1 MQNWGVGPI
10 LVFKEVQLSGRGN
23 PQPGRDYG
31 GSRGGEMLQ
40 FCANIGPAEPG
51 SCRHTAAVS
60 GRIRRVVAG
69 LEDQD
74 GDHPFS
80 FSRSPQITT
89 RPLSLK
95 VKFFQGFGAAP
106 NTIKNWGF
114 GTLVFFYYER
124 VLEVPAS
131 LCALALFIALCFDAV
146 TDPIVG
152 SISDNWRSQRWGRRH
167 AFMYAATLPLMATFY
182 LLFLPPEGLGTIG
195 LFVWVTVFA
204 VLVRSFMTLFVI
216 PWSALA
222 AEFTPDYNE
231 RTVVM
236 AYRFLLGWIIGVA
249 TGWLAF
255 TFLFAPTPEFA
266 NGLWREARLA
276 LSNRSFRLIFLSI
289 LIASAIGGVQAT
301 LGLYVSTYFWG
312 LLPVQ
317 LRWFGPFMMI
327 GAIFAFIF
335 VRPIG
340 MRFDKKTIIIAVSA
354 FLIVDGMAMIVLR
367 LADVLPANGHPWL
380 LPLLI
385 VNETVR
391 TALAVVSGI
400 IGASIVA
407 DILDDQEL
415 ATNERQEGM
424 FNAALAFCGKAISG
438 LGLLFGGLILQ
449 VLAIP
454 RTAAVEAVDPQTII
468 NLGVAVGVILPL
480 FYVFSLW
487 LLSKYP
493 LTRAAHAEIR
503 AALDARRRAAGSL

>member
-1 MQNWGVGPI
+1 
-10 LVFKEVQLSGRGN
+10 
-23 PQPGRDYG
+23 
-31 GSRGGEMLQ
+31 
-40 FCANIGPAEPG
+40 
-51 SCRHTAAVS
+51 
-60 GRIRRVVAG
+60 
-69 LEDQD
+69 
-74 GDHPFS
+74 
-80 FSRSPQITT
+80 
-89 RPLSLK
+89 

-106 NTIKNWGF
+106 NTIKNWAF

-124 VLEVPAS
+124 VMEVPAS
-131 LCALALFIALCFDAV
+131 FCALALFIALCFDAV

-167 AFMYAATLPLMATFY
+167 AFMYAATLPLMVTFY

-195 LFVWVTVFA
+195 LFVWLTVFA

-222 AEFTPDYNE
+222 AEFTPDYHE
-231 RTVVM
+231 RTIVM
-236 AYRFLLGWIIGVA
+236 AYRFLLGWIIGVS

-255 TFLFAPTPEFA
+255 TFLFAPTPEFS
-266 NGLWREARLA
+266 NGLFNSAGYPEFALWATLAIGASALISTHFTRSEIPFLPLPPQQPQRFSFGNVWREAKLA
-276 LSNRSFRLIFLSI
+276 LSNRPFRLIFLSI
-289 LIASAIGGVQAT
+289 LVASAIGGVQAT

-312 LLPVQ
+312 LLPLQ

-340 MRFDKKTIIIAVSA
+340 VRFDKKTIIIAVSA
-354 FLIVDGMAMIVLR
+354 FLIIDGMGMIVLR

-385 VNETVR
+385 LNETVR
-391 TALAVVSGI
+391 TALGVVSGI
-400 IGASIVA
+400 MGASIVA

-449 VLAIP
+449 LLSIP
-454 RTAAVEAVDPQTII
+454 RTAAVEQVDPQTII
-468 NLGVAVGVILPL
+468 NLGVVMGLILPL

-503 AALDARRRAAGSL
+503 AALEARRSAGRESTGMGL